1 MLVWRPVG
9 IDVLVDDHIIHVFPS
24 VAPDRCRWDLLSWK
38 GSTSTH
44 EVVQGY
50 VVNVPADGF
59 DGVVGA
65 SARTTYQ
72 KTNIFSI
79 YLITLGKLR
88 NFHRESKM
96 VRLIHNDDWS

>member
-9 IDVLVDDHIIHVFPS
+9 IYVLVDDHIIHVFPS
-24 VAPDRCRWDLLSWK
+24 VAPDEGRWDLLSWK

-59 DGVVGA
+59 DGVVGTVFEKKIRSFA
-65 SARTTYQ
+65 NGWTR
-72 KTNIFSI
+72 
-79 YLITLGKLR
+79 R
-88 NFHRESKM
+88 VFHNS
-96 VRLIHNDDWS
+96 LSYHAL

>member
-24 VAPDRCRWDLLSWK
+24 VAPDRGRWDLLPWK
-38 GSTSTH
+38 GSAGTH

-50 VVNVPADGF
+50 VVNVPSDGF
-59 DGVVGA
+59 DGVIGA

-72 KTNIFSI
+72 KTNIFSVN
-79 YLITLGKLR
+79 LIT
-88 NFHRESKM
+88 
-96 VRLIHNDDWS
+96 